1 MTGDIPKNI
10 DCAELMRVRLTIIDS
25 DWRRMNEYEIQTQI
39 FT

>member
-10 DCAELMRVRLTIIDS
+10 DCAELMRVRLTIDS